1 MIHKEIDKEI
11 INKLYN
17 IMGKRKN
24 YESPSIDRTQIQME
38 DSFCAGSEVSI
49 TNEKANIEVD
59 EYASI
64 ENDVVFE

>member
-1 MIHKEIDKEI
+1 
-11 INKLYN
+11 
-17 IMGKRKN
+17 MGKRKN

>member
-1 MIHKEIDKEI
+1 MG
-11 INKLYN
+11 NK
-17 IMGKRKN
+17 KA
-24 YESPSIDRTQIQME
+24 YESPLIYRTQIQME

-59 EYASI
+59 DYASI